1 MTLYQGS
8 RTTVEINRKSGRVRV
23 WSAATGKLIEEFFI
37 LTARS
42 HLSLFGLSA
51 FMSSPPPVPVVPAW
65 ALV

>member
-37 LTARS
+37 RVPTPEQPAREEETT
-42 HLSLFGLSA
+42 
-51 FMSSPPPVPVVPAW
+51 
-65 ALV
+65 

>member
-37 LTARS
+37 RVLTPEQPAREEETT
-42 HLSLFGLSA
+42 
-51 FMSSPPPVPVVPAW
+51 
-65 ALV
+65 